1 LGLWI
6 SCTLINQKK
15 KNILNKHI
23 ILKTRIKRKINL
35 RQKTIEQKKTNE
47 RKKTPKKKK
56 EKKPSLMVV
65 RELTSL
71 SYKLLLAK
79 EEGGG
84 KYQ

>member
-1 LGLWI
+1 MKE
-6 SCTLINQKK
+6 N
-15 KNILNKHI
+15 
-23 ILKTRIKRKINL
+23 
-35 RQKTIEQKKTNE
+35 
-47 RKKTPKKKK
+47 KTPKKKN
-56 EKKPSLMVV
+56 PSLMVV

>member
-1 LGLWI
+1 
-6 SCTLINQKK
+6 
-15 KNILNKHI
+15 
-23 ILKTRIKRKINL
+23 
-35 RQKTIEQKKTNE
+35 
-47 RKKTPKKKK
+47 
-56 EKKPSLMVV
+56 MVV